1 MASLMAWRKMVDETF
16 ANDLAAEA
24 KAEASSSRGRGY
36 GAECVIG
43 EGGGYWATADDVTTG
58 DVTLSWQNPQKINY
72 VSIQE
77 HIELGQRVRAFEV
90 DVMDNGSW
98 RKAAEG
104 HHRGLQAYHAPRRC
118 RDDGGARALHRLARP
133 AHHRAHSRILI
144 AAIVETWRRP
154 PKKKDAAI
162 VHVRT
167 VTGRVAPRAAPS

>member
-1 MASLMAWRKMVDETF
+1 MPTLVTGRGGTLLLNLAPDTRGRIPEEDVASLMAWRKMVDETF

-104 HHRGLQAYHAPRRC
+104 TTVGYKRIMPL
-118 RDDGGARALHRLARP
+118 GG
-133 AHHRAHSRILI
+133 
-144 AAIVETWRRP
+144 VETT
-154 PKKKDAAI
+154 A
-162 VHVRT
+162 VRVRFT
-167 VTGRVAPRAAPS
+167 DSRGPLTIERIAVY